1 MRRKFLAGLMMLSM
15 TASLFSNA
23 GYTSV
28 NAAEYETNVN
38 TSAEAEDEVATTE
51 EVTTEDA
58 TTETESTEEVLTEA
72 STTEEDNVDS
82 IEEELYDTSEDADS
96 GQYET
101 WSWSLDEKG
110 VLLVDGVVTEPEN
123 GWPWK
128 SNRSKIKAVK
138 VTGSGESS
146 LFGMFSGCENLST
159 IDLSNFDTSNVT
171 TMVSMFYDCSS
182 ISNLDLSNFNT
193 KNVTSM
199 GYMFYGCSSIS
210 SLDLS
215 NFDTSNVTGM
225 SCMFEKCRALTSLDL
240 SNFDTSNV
248 TTMESMFRDCENL
261 RSLDVRSF
269 DTGNVKS
276 MEYMFRDCENLSSL
290 DVSNFDTGSV
300 TNMYFMFYDCSSISS
315 LDVRSFDTSNVT
327 YMDAM
332 FSGCSSVSSLDLSN
346 FNTSKVIGMG
356 AMFSCCSNISS
367 LNLSNF
373 DTSNVIG
380 MDSMFFRCSSVS
392 SLDLSNF
399 DTSNVTTM
407 SGMFACCENL
417 SSLDVSNFNT
427 SKVTWMSGMFEK
439 CKALTSLDL
448 SNFDTSN
455 VIDIDNMF
463 TGCNGLTEI
472 KAPYNISTYIDLP
485 TVADYMWLDEDNNEV
500 SVMRQNCSTSITY
513 HRSEKPT
520 VYTIKFDGNDATG
533 GTMSYLEVQKN
544 DIGTIPVNQ
553 YSKTGYIFAGWNT
566 VADGSG
572 EAFGDE
578 EDVSKLIEY
587 MSKDNHTVT
596 LYAQWKPISYTIHF
610 DKNTATSGSMKR
622 VYPKYGRNYR
632 LPACGFKK
640 PGYAFAGWNTRKD
653 GKGTAYKNQSNVKN
667 LTTTNGK
674 VIMLYAQWRKIT
686 VSTPAKPTLGN
697 YAAGRLTVTCKAVKG
712 ADGYLIQYATNKNM
726 KNAKAVSS
734 TTLKKNI
741 YNLKKGTTYYVR
753 VRAYKVDSAGKKV
766 YGKFSAVQYKKLT
779 K

>member
-332 FSGCSSVSSLDLSN
+332 FSGCSSVSSLDL
-346 FNTSKVIGMG
+346 
-356 AMFSCCSNISS
+356 
-367 LNLSNF
+367 
-373 DTSNVIG
+373 
-380 MDSMFFRCSSVS
+380 
-392 SLDLSNF
+392 
-399 DTSNVTTM
+399 
-407 SGMFACCENL
+407 
-417 SSLDVSNFNT
+417 SNFNT